1 MPQIFK
7 GYIMEYRSLLRL
19 PMIAVLTLIIWV
31 PTWSKNLIIKNA
43 PTEVYFSPNG
53 GCQDAVVNTIMR
65 AKKSI
70 LIQAYSFTSA
80 PIAEA
85 LKHAHDA
92 GINVAVILDRSQET
106 GHYSGMTYLKHA
118 DIPVWLDRHHAI
130 AHNKIMIIDSE
141 TVITGSFNFTKAAEK
156 SNAENIIIINNSQLA
171 QLYINNWQL
180 HKQHSEPVPSKPLHL
195 TKK

>member
-1 MPQIFK
+1 MAI
-7 GYIMEYRSLLRL
+7 LAL
-19 PMIAVLTLIIWV
+19 IAWI
-31 PTWSKNLIIKNA
+31 PTWSTNLIIKNA

-53 GCQDAVVNTIMR
+53 GCQDAVVSTIR
-65 AKKSI
+65 HAKKSI
-70 LIQAYSFTSA
+70 LVQAYSFTSA

-85 LKHAHDA
+85 LKQAHSA

-106 GHYSGMTYLKHA
+106 GHYSGITYLKHA
-118 DIPVWLDRHHAI
+118 GIPVWLDRHHAI
-130 AHNKIMIIDSE
+130 AHNKVMIIDNE

-180 HKQHSEPVPSKPLHL
+180 HKQHSELASYTPLRL
-195 TKK
+195 TK